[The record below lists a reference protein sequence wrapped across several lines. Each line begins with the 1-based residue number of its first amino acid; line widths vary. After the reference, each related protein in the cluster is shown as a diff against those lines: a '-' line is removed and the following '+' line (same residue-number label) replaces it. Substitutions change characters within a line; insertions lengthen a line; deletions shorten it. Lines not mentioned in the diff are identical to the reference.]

1 MEHAIVT
8 TDKGREIKFW
18 EAALAQIGGTVEVE
32 LYDGAEVWETQTIVS
47 VKKCED

>member
-8 TDKGREIKFW
+8 TDKGREVEFW
-18 EAALAQIGGTVEVE
+18 EADLAEIGGTVEVE

-47 VKKCED
+47 VKKYDD